1 MAIVLFILI
10 AGLWAAFLL
19 PAFFDHRSNAPK
31 STTRDFARTREKLA
45 EVSTAQ
51 PDGVAYVRRHTQ
63 RKQQQVLIG
72 LAITFVVTLGYATW
86 SGSVMWLYINI
97 AVAVAIA
104 GYVTMLRSLKA
115 QRSAPRAQVVQ
126 ISTSTHA
133 AAAAHV
139 AQPPAAAYEEI
150 RTVRVIAG

>member
-51 PDGVAYVRRHTQ
+51 PDGDAYRRKHTQ

-72 LAITFVVTLGYATW
+72 LAATFVVTLGYATW
-86 SGSVMWLYINI
+86 SGTVMWLYINI

-104 GYVTMLRSLKA
+104 AYITMLLTIKA
-115 QRSAPRAQVVQ
+115 QRSVPRAQVVQ
-126 ISTSTHA
+126 MPTSPHA
-133 AAAAHV
+133 ATANQV
-139 AQPPAAAYEEI
+139 ARPPMPEFEES

>member
-31 STTRDFARTREKLA
+31 STTRDFARTRMKLA

-51 PDGVAYVRRHTQ
+51 PDGDAYVRKHAQ
-63 RKQQQVLIG
+63 RKQQQVL
-72 LAITFVVTLGYATW
+72 LALAATFIVTLGYATW
-86 SGSVMWLYINI
+86 SGAVVWLYVNI

-104 GYVTMLRSLKA
+104 AYITMLLNLKA
-115 QRSAPRAQVVQ
+115 QRAMPRAQVVQ
-126 ISTSTHA
+126 ISRAPHA
-133 AAAAHV
+133 ATAAQV
-139 AQPPAAAYEEI
+139 ARPPAPEFEESK
-150 RTVRVIAG
+150 TVRVISG